1 MGKLLKED
9 KIKVMEILKNL
20 NTKYEYAQLAQYL
33 MGSVLDRVDVEEFLE
48 TYKKDEKKSTQDLKD
63 NLSATLTYSYKHQ
76 DRFERQ
82 LRNSYFIEYIVSQM
96 SLQEDVAVADAKDK
110 MVVLGKRKPE

>member
-76 DRFERQ
+76 DRFER
-82 LRNSYFIEYIVSQM
+82 
-96 SLQEDVAVADAKDK
+96 
-110 MVVLGKRKPE
+110 